1 MDELKSRMKSTK
13 QRISELE
20 DRTIEST
27 ESEHQRENWLEKK
40 TEQSFRDLWKYNTY
54 LTRMLS
60 ES

>member
-27 ESEHQRENWLEKK
+27 ESEHQREN
-40 TEQSFRDLWKYNTY
+40 
-54 LTRMLS
+54 
-60 ES
+60 